1 MASAFGGLIAF
12 GILYMDGVAGWA
24 GWRWYVYRMC
34 TPQKSLLTLFRLYII
49 EGAATILIAF
59 VCYFA
64 IPSSYTTAFFLNDS
78 DKAVMRR
85 RAEITEA
92 YSGGTG
98 RYTRAEFMMAVK
110 DVKTWIHA
118 VVQVMCLT
126 VLYGFSVFL
135 PIILRFGF
143 NYSVRQSQ
151 YLSIPVFAW
160 GSIIYGISGY
170 LSDRYARRFL
180 ICILSAPIGI
190 VGYAILLGGGA
201 VPVGVKYFA
210 CFLIASCAWT
220 LGKLTYI
227 LLQSKPKAIRDAN
240 IKRRRKSRLV
250 LDQYSAGWEACR
262 QHWSRLGYWQHWRH
276 CQWPDLPADDG
287 SKLHPWSCLEFG
299 GCGHLLLSLVG
310 AAAYLL

>member
-12 GILYMDGVAGWA
+12 GILYMDGAAGYP
-24 GWRWYVYRMC
+24 GWRWYANPEITSASVLSL
-34 TPQKSLLTLFRLYII
+34 TPARLYII
-49 EGAATILIAF
+49 EGAATIVISV

-64 IPSSYTTAFFLNDS
+64 IPSSYTTAYFLNDA

-110 DVKTWIHA
+110 DIKTWIHA

-143 NYSVRQSQ
+143 NYSVRESQ

-160 GSIIYGISGY
+160 GSIVYGISGY

-180 ICILSAPIGI
+180 ICILSAPFGI

-220 LGKLTYI
+220 LGKLISPITK
-227 LLQSKPKAIRDAN
+227 QNDTN
-240 IKRRRKSRLV
+240 
-250 LDQYSAGWEACR
+250 C
-262 QHWSRLGYWQHWRH
+262 
-276 CQWPDLPADDG
+276 
-287 SKLHPWSCLEFG
+287 
-299 GCGHLLLSLVG
+299 
-310 AAAYLL
+310 